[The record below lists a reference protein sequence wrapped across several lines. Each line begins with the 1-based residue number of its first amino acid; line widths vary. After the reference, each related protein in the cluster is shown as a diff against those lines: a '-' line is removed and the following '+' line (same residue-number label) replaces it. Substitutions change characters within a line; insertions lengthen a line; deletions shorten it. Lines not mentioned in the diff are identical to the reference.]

1 MTDRLLI
8 RPEAEQDMVDGR
20 DWYESQ
26 RHGLGTE
33 FLTAIDEMLG
43 VILATPQRVPTE
55 YRSIRRI
62 RLNHFP
68 YVVYYRILVDHLE
81 VVAALHG
88 SRDPREWQAR
98 A

>member
-1 MTDRLLI
+1 MGRGPCSVARRAMTDRLLI

-43 VILATPQRVPTE
+43 VILATPQRVPAE

-68 YVVYYRILVDHLE
+68 YVVY
-81 VVAALHG
+81 
-88 SRDPREWQAR
+88 
-98 A
+98 